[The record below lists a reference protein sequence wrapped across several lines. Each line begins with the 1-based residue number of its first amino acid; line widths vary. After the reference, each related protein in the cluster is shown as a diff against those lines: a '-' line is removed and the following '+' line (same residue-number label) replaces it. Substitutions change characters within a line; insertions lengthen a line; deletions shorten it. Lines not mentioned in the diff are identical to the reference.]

1 MKLLFAIA
9 GALLLTLSPFTKAQE
24 DPIPLPEISVYI
36 NPQIKLFYITW
47 WSAGEEWNYDVDVIT
62 QEFNSPSW
70 WRPMATLN
78 APFGHW
84 FLAYTYYD
92 TAPLG
97 IARVAVS
104 RKPKKTMNANEF
116 GNVRRAK
123 HVAIKRYGFITI
135 VRY

>member
-47 WSAGEEWNYDVDVIT
+47 WSAGPEWNYDVDVIT
-62 QEFNSPSW
+62 REFNSPSW
-70 WRPMATLN
+70 WRPMATLT

-92 TAPLG
+92 TASLG

>member
-9 GALLLTLSPFTKAQE
+9 GALLLTLSPFTEAQE
-24 DPIPLPEISVYI
+24 DLIPLPEISVYI
-36 NPQIKLFYITW
+36 NPQIKLFYINW

-104 RKPKKTMNANEF
+104 RKPKKTMYANEF